1 MTNAV
6 IEAIKNAT
14 SDPHVRA
21 AMMMGAGLES
31 SWSTDAVGDNGK
43 SFGPYQIYTV
53 AHPSVSAAQA
63 KDPVWATNYML
74 PAYQAGVS
82 KVTPSLWQSNPSL
95 AAATA
100 AYYAERP
107 KVMYPSSRIA
117 AKWPTVAAALAGQ
130 AYNTPTTGGSGGGD
144 PQGGGPVSGNPL
156 DATFWDN
163 KFNDVRVGF
172 MKFANFAL
180 FFAACAVGGIL
191 MIAGL
196 ILIFRGGTVD
206 DRLRMVSGRAWSVVK
221 APVVAVRKGT
231 AYAVGPAGERGYE
244 YGNQA

>member
-31 SWSTDAVGDNGK
+31 SWSTGAVGDSGK
-43 SFGPYQIYTV
+43 SWGPYQIYSV
-53 AHPSVSAAQA
+53 AHPGVSRAQA
-63 KDPVWATNYML
+63 SDPVWATNYML
-74 PAYQAGVS
+74 PSYVQGVN

-107 KVMYPSSRIA
+107 KNMYPSSRIT

-130 AYNTPTTGGSGGGD
+130 AYDTPTSGGGVTTAGN
-144 PQGGGPVSGNPL
+144 PLEGTNPL
-156 DATFWDN
+156 DAIWWEN
-163 KFNDVRVGF
+163 QLNSGVVGI
-172 MKFANFAL
+172 MKAVNFAL
-180 FFAACAVGGIL
+180 FFAAILFGGLLVLAGVYMVFRGDTMNQALRAGGGVVFAPVRAIRKVGGS
-191 MIAGL
+191 
-196 ILIFRGGTVD
+196 GG
-206 DRLRMVSGRAWSVVK
+206 A
-221 APVVAVRKGT
+221 
-231 AYAVGPAGERGYE
+231 
-244 YGNQA
+244 